1 MSNKWYNSIG
11 VLTNSCGKLIINE
24 INLLFVYFLLKFVK
38 IAFMVNLVGK
48 SFNFFVNIFNLD
60 QKPEPII

>member
-1 MSNKWYNSIG
+1 M
-11 VLTNSCGKLIINE
+11 NE

-38 IAFMVNLVGK
+38 IAFRVNLVVK
-48 SFNFFVNIFNLD
+48 SFNLFVKIFNLD